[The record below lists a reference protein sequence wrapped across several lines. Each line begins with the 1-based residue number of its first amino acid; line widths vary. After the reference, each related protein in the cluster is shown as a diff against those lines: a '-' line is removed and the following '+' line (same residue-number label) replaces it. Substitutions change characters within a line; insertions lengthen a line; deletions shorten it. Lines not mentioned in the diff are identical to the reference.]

1 MPLRGYICE
10 GHSFT
15 IEWFI
20 DIEAEKLLRSLSVTD
35 TVFIVAR
42 KEPTMRVRDW
52 QDILEEVVESDAEP
66 SGWRAVGGDRA
77 NGIGEDLYVGHP
89 SAGVFQLK
97 TYAKNPFEVNGV
109 GAQVARKIDD
119 ELDPLFPEKEAG
131 RFGVQRPV
139 EEEDAEDKVNE
150 LSEVLQAHADA
161 PTTPDA
167 LFDDVMETLDS
178 PAFGPADID
187 LYDRPDRVEDLSTT
201 FEEAEE
207 LLDKELDDVIDE
219 SVDRG
224 FQ

>member
-1 MPLRGYICE
+1 
-10 GHSFT
+10 
-15 IEWFI
+15 
-20 DIEAEKLLRSLSVTD
+20 
-35 TVFIVAR
+35 
-42 KEPTMRVRDW
+42 MRVRDW
-52 QDILEEVVESDAEP
+52 QDILEEVVESNAEP

-119 ELDPLFPEKEAG
+119 ELDPLFPEKDAG
-131 RFGVQRPV
+131 RFGVQRPI
-139 EEEDAEDKVNE
+139 EEDDAEDTVNE

-187 LYDRPDRVEDLSTT
+187 LYDRPDTIEDLSTT